1 MQYTTDAYVDEV
13 KSLPGQIHE
22 LASRQFSGFLQIT
35 PTKFIHYYFF
45 ESENDPVNDPVIFWT
60 NGGPGCSG
68 MLGLFTEMGP
78 LRPIEDGQITR
89 NPWTWT
95 KLSSMVFLEQPA
107 GVGFSYSTD
116 DSILTDFNDYR
127 ASIDNVRIIRS
138 FFDKFPSLRKNAFYL
153 ASESYGGHYIP
164 HWTYQLFDNNE
175 NSDLRETFKGYLV
188 GNPFTS
194 FASGS
199 IGMTNVM
206 WGLQLIPKPAWDLFT
221 ASTCDLLSHDAYFLS
236 LYLPQCFEYLDAL
249 DEYVVSLNPYALEFP
264 VCAKQ
269 VLYMQNQAKEGK
281 WNDRTHWTKYPK
293 LSAQGRFHLE
303 TMKRIKN
310 ELSTKGK
317 EHRPHY
323 EEMKALLGDETHD
336 KYHHTRI
343 TVPSKLKPHTTL
355 QQSDNDSLVSP
366 DRDVRALQY
375 DACSEYYSYE
385 YLNDEAVQE
394 ALHVGK
400 SSSRGQYF
408 LNTRNEPERMSWA
421 PCSDSVN
428 GGWAFNDYLADTTIL
443 YSKIVQHK
451 NKPKD
456 FKMLVFSGDSDGVC
470 ATVGTQNWI
479 YDVKGADIVSLYKPW
494 YYNDTNYGH
503 QPGGYLTQFTN
514 YFSFAT
520 VHFAGHEVPA
530 YQPEKALSLF
540 AAYLNGSIF
549 AGYSAMIA
557 SASSSSTDSVTSPSP
572 HSGDSHVVP
581 VVIAILL
588 AITAIG
594 GLIICLLPKKFEDSS
609 KDFERTDSGIEL
621 THNPGRGVTN
631 LE

>member
-45 ESENDPVNDPVIFWT
+45 ESENDPVNDPIIFWT

-236 LYLPQCFEYLDAL
+236 LYLPQ
-249 DEYVVSLNPYALEFP
+249 YALEFP
-264 VCAKQ
+264 VCTKQ
-269 VLYMQNQAKEGK
+269 VQSVQSQEKEGN
-281 WNDRTHWTKYPK
+281 WNDETNWTKYPK

-303 TMKRIKN
+303 GMKRIKN
-310 ELSTKGK
+310 KLSTKGK
-317 EHRPHY
+317 EHRRYY

-336 KYHHTRI
+336 KYHHTKL
-343 TVPSKLKPHTTL
+343 TVPKE
-355 QQSDNDSLVSP
+355 QSHQINSISSE
-366 DRDVRALQY
+366 RDVRALQY
-375 DACSEYYSYE
+375 DPCSEFYTQE

-400 SSSRGQYF
+400 SSSRGEY
-408 LNTRNEPERMSWA
+408 LINTRGQPARMGWGK
-421 PCSDSVN
+421 CSRKVN
-428 GGWAFNDYLADTTIL
+428 SGWAFNDHLADTTIL

-594 GLIICLLPKKFEDSS
+594 GLIICFLPKKFEDGL
-609 KDFERTDSGIEL
+609 KDIDRTDSGIDT
-621 THNPGRGVTN
+621 THTVRGPTT